1 MAFSESLTVRILGD
15 SSQLKS
21 ELQSVLQEI
30 GALRGQLEQATDVGQ
45 QVSDGFDRV
54 SGVTR
59 PLEQVSRLLSQIT
72 GQAQALGQM
81 PITLNVQPALAAL
94 AQLSAAIQGIAAQLM
109 ALAAIPIGLGGGF
122 GPIGGGGGGG
132 GGPIR
137 QFAEGG
143 LVTGPAGRDAVPA
156 LLTAGEFVL
165 SRAATESLG
174 LRFLQG
180 LNAGSTGSAPRS
192 AAREGASPV
201 RNTTN
206 HFGGITIQVAE
217 AGGVNAIV
225 RDLRLQGVHLR
236 NRRG

>member
-1 MAFSESLTVRILGD
+1 MAFTESLTVRILGD

-21 ELQSVLQEI
+21 ELQSVLQDI

-54 SGVTR
+54 SGAMR
-59 PLEQVSRLLSQIT
+59 PLDQVSRLLGRIT
-72 GQAQALGQM
+72 AQTQALGEQ

-94 AQLSAAIQGIAAQLM
+94 AQVSAAIQAIAAQLM
-109 ALAAIPIGLGGGF
+109 ALAALPIGLGGGVP
-122 GPIGGGGGGG
+122 GVGGGGA

-143 LVTGPAGRDAVPA
+143 LVTGPLGRDTVPA

-165 SRAATESLG
+165 SRAATEALG
-174 LRFLQG
+174 LEFLRG
-180 LNAGSTGSAPRS
+180 LNGSVTQRAYRS
-192 AAREGASPV
+192 PSLRDGASRV
-201 RNTTN
+201 QSTTN

-217 AGGVNAIV
+217 AAGVNSVV

>member
-21 ELQSVLQEI
+21 ELQSVLQDI
-30 GALRGQLEQATDVGQ
+30 GSLRGQLEEATDVGQ

-54 SGVTR
+54 SGAMR
-59 PLEQVSRLLSQIT
+59 PLEQVSRMLGRIA
-72 GQAQALGQM
+72 AQARSLGEQ

-94 AQLSAAIQGIAAQLM
+94 AQLSAAIQAIAAQLM
-109 ALAAIPIGLGGGF
+109 ALAAMPIGLGVGGLP
-122 GPIGGGGGGG
+122 GLGG

-143 LVTGPAGRDAVPA
+143 LVTGPIGRDVVPA

-165 SRAATESLG
+165 SRAATEALG
-174 LRFLQG
+174 LEFLRG
-180 LNAGSTGSAPRS
+180 FNGSVTQRPHRPSSLRDGPS
-192 AAREGASPV
+192 GV
-201 RNTTN
+201 HNTTN
-206 HFGGITIQVAE
+206 HFGGITIRVAE
-217 AGGVNAIV
+217 AAAVNTVV

>member
-122 GPIGGGGGGG
+122 GPIGGGGG
-132 GGPIR
+132 PIR